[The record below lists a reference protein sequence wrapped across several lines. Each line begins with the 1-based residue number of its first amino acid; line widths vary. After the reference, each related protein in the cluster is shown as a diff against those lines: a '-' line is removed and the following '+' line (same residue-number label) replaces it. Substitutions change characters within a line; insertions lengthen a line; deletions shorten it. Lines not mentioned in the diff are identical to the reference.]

1 MSARPATGS
10 GAPDRHP
17 PALPFAAADLGFV
30 GDAEGW
36 RKRVG
41 GNDIRFRVLRQIPDL
56 LAVEGLQRAV
66 FGVTERDLLPA
77 SALVVVPETGGEVIG
92 AFTDDRADGEDG
104 VDLIGFLVGW
114 GGFRDG
120 RPRLV
125 SDMLG
130 VRADR
135 RRAGLG
141 ADLKRLQAA
150 LAVAQ
155 GFVEIVWTADPL
167 RAANARLNFEKLG
180 AKADRYEINRYGAG
194 YGAGLYGELPTDRL
208 HVTWPLLSSRVR
220 DRLLGRTPPTTPAA
234 VATLPRFAP
243 GIDASRVLLPLPPDV
258 DRFLAADP
266 ASVLRSRLAL
276 RDGLTRAFAEGFVVA
291 GFVGDRERNDAWYV
305 LDRGGAA

>member
-1 MSARPATGS
+1 MTARAATGS
-10 GAPDRHP
+10 CAPDRHP

-36 RKRVG
+36 RKQVG
-41 GNDIRFRVLRQIPDL
+41 GHDVRFRLLRQIPDL

-77 SALVVVPETGGEVIG
+77 SALAVVPETGGEVIG
-92 AFTDDRADGEDG
+92 AFADDGAEGEDG
-104 VDLIGFLVGW
+104 GDLVGFLVGW

-150 LAVAQ
+150 LALDR

-180 AKADRYEINRYGAG
+180 AKADRYEIDRYGAG
-194 YGAGLYGELPTDRL
+194 YGAGLYGALPTDRL
-208 HVTWPLLSSRVR
+208 HLTWSLLSPRVR

-234 VATLPRFAP
+234 VATLPCYAP
-243 GIDASRVLLPLPPDV
+243 GIDASRALLPLPPDV
-258 DRFLAADP
+258 DRLLASDP
-266 ASVLRSRLAL
+266 AAVLRWRLAL
-276 RDGLTRAFAEGFVVA
+276 RDGLSRAFAEGFAVA
-291 GFVGDRERNDAWYV
+291 GFVGDRERTAAWYL
-305 LDRGGAA
+305 LDRGETT